1 MTSPAAEQPTQ
12 PAPEY
17 VISALTEELRR
28 LNDNR
33 WYLLSLLAQKDA
45 ELAQKSAQIS
55 QLIAEGERLQAPAG
69 E

>member
-1 MTSPAAEQPTQ
+1 MTTPAPEVAQ

-17 VISALTEELRR
+17 VVSALTEELRR
-28 LNDNR
+28 VNDNR
-33 WYLLSLLAQKDA
+33 YYLLSLLAQKDA